1 MPNTESGMQCR
12 QIITKA
18 VTGKGRKFCQAT
30 HSIHPPDHISSIL
43 GCWIINHQYEANR
56 VGDVIEVVGNYDINI
71 WFSFNRN
78 TKTEV
83 ANQTVRYVDQVP
95 LSYYDNHVREGTTE
109 VSAVATQPPNC
120 IEASIAS
127 DGSVTVRVER
137 EFYVEMVGET
147 KVCVVVC
154 PGDCDDWDDKGFE
167 STSISMNDSNQNF
180 EDLDPDLVIDD
191 LND

>member
-1 MPNTESGMQCR
+1 MQCR

-18 VTGKGRKFCQAT
+18 VTGKGRKFSQAT
-30 HSIHPPDHISSIL
+30 HSIQPPDNISSIL
-43 GCWIINHQYEANR
+43 GCWIINHHYEASR
-56 VGDVIEVVGNYDINI
+56 VGDSIEVLGSYDINI

-83 ANQTVRYVDQVP
+83 ANQTVRYVEQVP
-95 LSYYDNHVREGTTE
+95 LSYFDSHVREGTTE

-120 IEASIAS
+120 IEATIAQ
-127 DGSVTVRVER
+127 DGSVLVRVER
-137 EFYVEMVGET
+137 EFYVEMIGET
-147 KVCVVVC
+147 KVCVAVC
-154 PGDCDDWDDKGFE
+154 PGDCDDWDDKGFVGSE
-167 STSISMNDSNQNF
+167 MGAEGDARDF

>member
-1 MPNTESGMQCR
+1 MSNTESGMQSR

-18 VTGKGRKFCQAT
+18 VTGRGRKFSQAT
-30 HSIHPPDHISSIL
+30 HSIHPPDQISSIL
-43 GCWIINHQYEANR
+43 GAWIINHKYEANR
-56 VGDVIEVVGNYDINI
+56 VGDIIEVSGSYDINM
-71 WFSFNRN
+71 WFSFNQN

-83 ANQTVRYVDQVP
+83 ANHTVRYVEQVP
-95 LSYYDNHVREGTTE
+95 LSYFDSNVREGTTE

-120 IEASIAS
+120 IEATISP
-127 DGSVTVRVER
+127 DGSCLVRVER

-147 KVCVVVC
+147 KVCVLVSPAGC
-154 PGDCDDWDDKGFE
+154 EDWDDKVFDGGDME
-167 STSISMNDSNQNF
+167 EAGDDF

>member
-1 MPNTESGMQCR
+1 MSNTDNGLQCR

-18 VTGKGRKFCQAT
+18 VTGKGRKFSQAT
-30 HSIHPPDHISSIL
+30 HSIHPPDQISSIL
-43 GCWIINHQYEANR
+43 GAWIINHKYDAHR
-56 VGDVIEVVGNYDINI
+56 AGDVIEVTGSYDINM
-71 WFSFNRN
+71 WFSFNQN

-83 ANQTVRYVDQVP
+83 ANHTVRYVEQVP
-95 LSYYDNHVREGTTE
+95 LSYFDSNVREGTTE

-120 IEASIAS
+120 VEAAIAA
-127 DGSVTVRVER
+127 DGTCLVRVER

-147 KVCVVVC
+147 KVCVAVC
-154 PGDCDDWDDKGFE
+154 PGDCDDLDDKVYDGSVLE
-167 STSISMNDSNQNF
+167 EDGEDF